1 MKYQISVLTVPFIR
15 PILHTSHVHHLFKVE
30 VHHVTSNNV
39 NVNTHATIKLLNQL
53 PNYWLLY
60 WISGTGL

>member
-1 MKYQISVLTVPFIR
+1 MKCQVLKYLLSDQYYI
-15 PILHTSHVHHLFKVE
+15 HHVHHLFKVE